1 MHLVERTVKRKY
13 DGSGRRASSA
23 RTRQRIIDA
32 ARTLVDELGYRRAT
46 VARIAERAEVSVATV
61 YELVGRKPAI
71 LRELIEQTISG
82 TDRAVGAE
90 DREYVRQIT
99 AEPDAEAKL
108 AGYAAAVTR
117 ILHRMAPLF
126 LAVREASATDAE
138 ARSVWN
144 EIIERRA
151 ANMRL
156 LAADLAATGRLRP
169 GLSVDEIADVIW
181 ATNSAE
187 FYVLLTVERGW
198 SDSLFEEW
206 LTEIWQ
212 RVLLD

>member
-1 MHLVERTVKRKY
+1 MRLVERTVKRKY

-32 ARTLVDELGYRRAT
+32 ARTLVDEVGYRQAT

-82 TDRAVGAE
+82 TDRAVGAD
-90 DREYVRQIT
+90 DRDYVKEII

-108 AGYAAAVTR
+108 AVYAAAVTR

-126 LAVREASATDAE
+126 LAVREASVTDPE

-144 EIIERRA
+144 EITERRA

-156 LAADLAATGRLRP
+156 FAADLAATDRIRP

-187 FYVLLTVERGW
+187 FYVLLTVERRW
-198 SDSLFEEW
+198 SDSLFEQW
-206 LTEIWQ
+206 LTQIWQ
-212 RVLLD
+212 RVLLE